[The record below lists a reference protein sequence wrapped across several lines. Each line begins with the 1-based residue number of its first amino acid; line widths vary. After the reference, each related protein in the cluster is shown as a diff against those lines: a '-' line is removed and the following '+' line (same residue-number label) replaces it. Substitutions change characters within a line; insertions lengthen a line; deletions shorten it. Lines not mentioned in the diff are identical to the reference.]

1 MSGIYFFSFI
11 NWEEDIHLKIIITG
25 GAGLIGSH
33 ICDRLVNEGHD
44 VMVIDNLCSGKRE
57 FINSHAFFLE
67 KDIRDKDLKKII
79 IEYIPDVFI
88 HCAAQISVK
97 NSGID
102 PINDA
107 AVNILG
113 SLNILESVK
122 SINLKK
128 FIFAASGGT
137 VYGEQKYFPADENH
151 ELKPLSPYG
160 IAKFS
165 VENYLNFYNIN
176 YGLNYVSLRYSN
188 VYGPRQNTSGEA
200 GVAAIF
206 SKKISKGENPT
217 INGDGLQTRDFIYI
231 DDVVE
236 VNLKAIESD
245 FIGSLNISTGI
256 ETNIISIF
264 NILKRI
270 SKNNKI
276 IYHTG
281 LIPKGEPRR
290 SVLDPNKAKRIFKWF
305 PKVSL
310 EEGLERTYKWLH
322 KLVPIE

>member
-1 MSGIYFFSFI
+1 M
-11 NWEEDIHLKIIITG
+11 KIIITG
-25 GAGLIGSH
+25 GAGLVGSH
-33 ICDRLVNEGHD
+33 ICDRLVNDNHD
-44 VMVIDNLCSGKRE
+44 VMVIDNLCIGKKE
-57 FINSHAFFLE
+57 FVNNKAHFFE
-67 KDIRDKDLKKII
+67 IDIRDARIKKII
-79 IEYIPDVFI
+79 NDFKPEVVI

-102 PINDA
+102 PINDID
-107 AVNILG
+107 VNILG

-122 SINLKK
+122 GINLKK

-137 VYGEQKYFPADENH
+137 VYGNQKYFPADENH

-188 VYGPRQNTSGEA
+188 VYGPRQNTNGEA
-200 GVAAIF
+200 GVVAIF
-206 SKKISKGENPT
+206 SKKIISAENPT
-217 INGDGLQTRDFIYI
+217 INGDGNQTRDFIYV

-236 VNLKAIESD
+236 ANLKAIESD
-245 FIGSLNISTGI
+245 FIGPLNISTGI

-264 NILKRI
+264 NILKRV

-276 IYHTG
+276 IYNTG
-281 LIPKGEPRR
+281 PIPQGEPRR

-310 EEGLERTYKWLH
+310 EDGLEKTYKWFH
-322 KLVPIE
+322 KLVPGE

>member
-1 MSGIYFFSFI
+1 M
-11 NWEEDIHLKIIITG
+11 KIIITG

-33 ICDRLVNEGHD
+33 ICDRLVNDSHD
-44 VMVIDNLCSGKRE
+44 VMVIDNLCSGKKE
-57 FINSHAFFLE
+57 FVNNKAHFFE
-67 KDIRDKDLKKII
+67 IDIRDARIKKII
-79 IEYIPDVFI
+79 SDFEPEVVI

-97 NSGID
+97 NSGIA

-107 AVNILG
+107 DVNILG

-122 SINLKK
+122 GINLKK

-137 VYGEQKYFPADENH
+137 VYGNQKYFPADEDH

-188 VYGPRQNTSGEA
+188 VYGPRQNPNGEA
-200 GVAAIF
+200 GVVAIF
-206 SKKISKGENPT
+206 SKKISKGENLT

-231 DDVVE
+231 GDVVE
-236 VNLKAIESD
+236 ANLEAIESD
-245 FIGSLNISTGI
+245 FIGPLNISTGI
-256 ETNIISIF
+256 ETNIISIL
-264 NILKRI
+264 NILKRV

-276 IYHTG
+276 IYNTG
-281 LIPKGEPRR
+281 SIPQGEPRR
-290 SVLDPNKAKRIFKWF
+290 SVLDPNKAKGVFKWF

-310 EEGLERTYKWLH
+310 EDGLEKTYKWFH
-322 KLVPIE
+322 KLVFDE